1 MTSSVNRL
9 EYEAESSRSRISEL
23 LDELRGRISPG
34 EVVDQVIDF
43 ASDGAGGDMVRNLGR
58 QARQNPLALTVIGA
72 GLAWLMLSDARA
84 SDGRGS
90 TTTRGSSTS
99 GLGRIFRRTSSRGR
113 RAAGEYAAGV
123 SGTID
128 DTMDEMEAGTRR
140 FGDRLGST
148 ASDARG
154 RMADAAGRVT
164 GTVSDAAGG
173 VSDSISATA
182 WRASDRV
189 SDTAGRVSDSVS
201 DAAWR
206 AGSAATDV
214 ASDARSTMS
223 DATSRASDAASRAG
237 ATISDAAH
245 SMTSGAQSM
254 AGATSGAV
262 RGFASAASDRLRD
275 TVGNVRDTAS
285 GAVDAVADT
294 ASDLRDRAT
303 DAALTAGRTA
313 GDVGRRAGTT
323 LWHLF
328 QEQPLVA
335 AGLGLAIGAAIGAA
349 LPSTEAENRMLGETS
364 DEVKRRARA
373 LAEEQAAKARHV
385 AEETYEVA
393 KESVSQAAEEV
404 TNAAKERASQVVDE
418 ATHAA
423 EEEGFPAGTVRA
435 ELGRS
440 RGSSQGGTDRR
451 EGQSGSMTEKGGSS
465 AARHRDDVPH
475 SGREGFGE
483 GQEQEQ
489 SKTPGE

>member
-1 MTSSVNRL
+1 MTPSVNRL
-9 EYEAESSRSRISEL
+9 EYEAESSRNRISEL

-84 SDGRGS
+84 GDGRGS
-90 TTTRGSSTS
+90 TMTRGSSTG
-99 GLGRIFRRTSSRGR
+99 GLGRIFRRTSSRAR

-128 DTMDEMEAGTRR
+128 DTMDEMEAGTHRVR
-140 FGDRLGST
+140 DRLGS
-148 ASDARG
+148 
-154 RMADAAGRVT
+154 
-164 GTVSDAAGG
+164 TVSDAAGG

-201 DAAWR
+201 EAAWR

-214 ASDARSTMS
+214 ASEARSTMS

-237 ATISDAAH
+237 ATISDTAH

-254 AGATSGAV
+254 AGAASGAV

-313 GDVGRRAGTT
+313 GGVGRRAGTT

-373 LAEEQAAKARHV
+373 LAEEQAAKARRV
-385 AEETYEVA
+385 AEQTYESA
-393 KESVSQAAEEV
+393 KEGVSQAAEEV
-404 TNAAKERASQVVDE
+404 TNVAKERASQVVDE

-423 EEEGFPAGTVRA
+423 EEEGFPTGTVRA

-440 RGSSQGGTDRR
+440 RGSSQGGSDRR

-483 GQEQEQ
+483 GQEQEH